1 MLNTNDKPKNKW
13 NTDHKKEN
21 NVKMSALQLWAFEIL
36 IDGQDCKAKVKR
48 HLNKFIITMIYQT
61 KFNYLEK
68 PEGY

>member
-1 MLNTNDKPKNKW
+1 
-13 NTDHKKEN
+13 
-21 NVKMSALQLWAFEIL
+21 MSALQLWAFEIL